1 MAKIRVFLGIF
12 VVFLVFSVGVDAT
25 KPVVPADHVV
35 AETRVLPQHYKL
47 DYPKQDQWSH
57 FPITRQRIFKEL
69 GLSVDQLREIHEL
82 RLKHKEDVRILRKQH
97 KESVMNVLT
106 PGQKD
111 TLDIKLEELK
121 RFRGRHERPVRPNR
135 PLWQRDCQCSDFP
148 DRNLLQ
154 RSSQTNIEPS
164 TWGKIKNLFE

>member
-1 MAKIRVFLGIF
+1 MTKFRVFWGIL
-12 VVFLVFSVGVDAT
+12 VVFLVFSAEINAT
-25 KPVVPADHVV
+25 KPVVEDK
-35 AETRVLPQHYKL
+35 TWPQNYRL
-47 DYPKQDQWSH
+47 DYPKQDNWAH
-57 FPITRQRIFKEL
+57 FPITRYRIFHEL
-69 GLSVDQLREIHEL
+69 GLSDDQLREINTL
-82 RLKHKEDVRILRKQH
+82 RHKHKEDVRILRQQH
-97 KESVMNVLT
+97 KDSVMNVLT

-111 TLDIKLEELK
+111 TLDRRLEELK

-164 TWGKIKNLFE
+164 TWGKIKNLFD